1 MDRQRP
7 GKFEDFYK
15 LVVHTHHIAN
25 TEVTIGYADV
35 HGDLLPINN
44 DDNFCKAVS
53 SANPLLRVFIQKRG
67 TGGRGSW
74 SSSRNEDQGRGS
86 GSSCKNEVRGGG
98 RGSGSSCRNEVRGAW
113 LRVFIQQRGTG
124 GVPRGLRPETRG
136 TVVALARLSSQG
148 DAVLGSVC
156 HHGTL
161 VFPPVVR
168 DERNRH
174 LFCRYLSAKLKNV

>member
-74 SSSRNEDQGRGS
+74 SSSRNEDRGRGS

-98 RGSGSSCRNEVRGAW
+98 RAR
-113 LRVFIQQRGTG
+113 LRVFFMQKRGTG
-124 GVPRGLRPETRG
+124 GVAQGLHPATRYGGRASGSSSRNEGHGRGSRSAFISGGRR
-136 TVVALARLSSQG
+136 ARLCLSSR
-148 DAVLGSVC
+148 DPC
-156 HHGTL
+156 
-161 VFPPVVR
+161 FPACG
-168 DERNRH
+168 ER
-174 LFCRYLSAKLKNV
+174 